1 MRVPVTFF
9 FLFAISVLNAQ
20 SSLQYTVR
28 VEAEALPSQNAIQL
42 TWDTDANAVSYAVAR
57 KLVTDA
63 NWSPPLAVFLGH
75 SFLDTTV
82 QEGVVYDYRVLK
94 NGGTYTG
101 YGYVRAAVQ
110 ANLVHDRGDALILVA
125 SNILAAL
132 PVEVATLAMDYEA
145 DGFHVQVIYIDSNS
159 TVTGVK
165 GLISDAYQTL
175 PNLTTV
181 FLLGHVP
188 VPYSGNLAPD
198 GHVPDHQGAW
208 PADVYYADMDGSWTD
223 HTVNNTSA
231 NDPRNDN
238 VPGDGKFDQ
247 SAIPGNNQPE
257 LRLGRVDMSNLSHFS
272 DDELTLTKAY
282 LDRVHA
288 YKQGEWTLPK
298 RGLIDDNFGGF
309 GGEAFASNGWRN
321 FSPLVGKD
329 SIFSTD
335 YRGTL
340 SSEGYL
346 FSYGCGGGSHESASG
361 IGTSTQFSG
370 DSLLTGFTML
380 FGSYFGDWDRSNNLM
395 RSALAQGRTMSITWA
410 GRPWWYVHPMGLGES
425 IGDCTMMTQGNNTIF
440 YSSYGGSF
448 VHVAL
453 LGDPSLRMEY
463 VAPPTAL
470 AVDTVD
476 TFDITLAWAASTDP
490 TTDGYL
496 VYRSFNGGA
505 WERITSSIISEVGYT
520 DECVLDSGSY
530 AYQVTAVRLVEGFS
544 GSYFNESLGVE
555 DSLTISTSKRPKVV
569 AFSAEQAGFNSSLI
583 NYQASTTW
591 SDGIAWIF
599 PDTTVQDVF
608 AFSATISETGST
620 NPPYDDGVDFQIVV
634 FNRCSSDSSWRYASA
649 IIGGVNENDGSAF
662 KVYPNPIRVGERLN
676 VVVFGRIGYELF
688 DLQGRRVAF
697 GKIQDGSL
705 AMDAIA
711 PGQYFLTLG
720 DRDGVVPIVVLP

>member
-1 MRVPVTFF
+1 MRIPLTFF
-9 FLFAISVLNAQ
+9 FLIAVFSLNAQ
-20 SSLQYTVR
+20 TSLQYTVR

-42 TWDTDANAVSYAVAR
+42 TWDTDANAVSYTVAR

-63 NWSPPLAVFLGH
+63 NWNPPMAVFLGQ
-75 SFLDTTV
+75 SYLDTTV
-82 QEGVVYDYRVLK
+82 QEGVVYDYRVIK
-94 NGGTYTG
+94 NGGSYTG
-101 YGYVRAAVQ
+101 YGYVRAAVR
-110 ANLVHDRGDALILVA
+110 ANMVHDRGDALILVA
-125 SNILAAL
+125 ANVASALTDELSTLVEDYERDGFHAELISVEPDTSVPYVKSLITDAYAAL
-132 PVEVATLAMDYEA
+132 P
-145 DGFHVQVIYIDSNS
+145 
-159 TVTGVK
+159 
-165 GLISDAYQTL
+165 
-175 PNLTTV
+175 NLRMV

-208 PADVYYADMDGSWTD
+208 PADVYYADMDGDWTD
-223 HTVNNTSA
+223 HTVNNSSA

-238 VPGDGKFDQ
+238 LPGDGKFDQ
-247 SAIPGNNQPE
+247 SAIPGNNRPE

-282 LDRVHA
+282 LDRIHA
-288 YKQGEWTLPK
+288 YKQGGWTLPK

-329 SIFSTD
+329 SIFSSD

-361 IGTSTQFSG
+361 IGTSAQFAG

-395 RSALAQGRTMSITWA
+395 RSALAQGRTMSISWA
-410 GRPWWYVHPMGLGES
+410 GRPWWYFHPMGLGES
-425 IGDCTMMTQGNNTIF
+425 IGDCAMMTQGNNAIF
-440 YSSYGGSF
+440 HSSYGGRF

-463 VAPPTAL
+463 LAPPTAL
-470 AVDTVD
+470 AIDTVD
-476 TFDITLAWAASTDP
+476 TFDVSLSWTASTEP
-490 TTDGYL
+490 STDGYH
-496 VYRSFNGGA
+496 VYRSFDGGA
-505 WERITSSIISEVGYT
+505 WQRITPSPIAEVSYT

-544 GSYFNESLGVE
+544 GSYFNESLAVE
-555 DSLTISTSKRPKVV
+555 DSVSLLFSKRPRVV
-569 AFSAEQAGFNSSLI
+569 AFSAEQAGFNSDQI
-583 NYQASTTW
+583 NYQVATAW
-591 SDGIAWIF
+591 SDGVIWIF
-599 PDTTVQDVF
+599 PDTIVLDVDTF
-608 AFSATISETGST
+608 TATILETGST
-620 NPPYDDGVDFQIVV
+620 NPPYNDGVDFQIVV
-634 FNRCSSDSSWRYASA
+634 FNRCSADSSWRYASA
-649 IIGGVNENDGSAF
+649 IIGGVIENDGTVL
-662 KVYPNPIRVGERLN
+662 KVYPNPIRVGESLN
-676 VVVFGRIGYELF
+676 VEVYGSVAYALY
-688 DLQGRRVAF
+688 DLQGRRVAY
-697 GKIQDGSL
+697 GEIRAGSL